1 MTTLPV
7 HFICMDNMPPIEG
20 VTSYTMPKPL
30 NHPDDSNKIIMSSD
44 SHDRGIYELDLTSNK
59 LKRLTKYDRVQ
70 IETHQHL
77 IHSKTKTLFIFFPKD
92 ISIQFYPKARR
103 NYTLK

>member
-1 MTTLPV
+1 MATLPV
-7 HFICMDNMPPIEG
+7 HFIRMNNMPLIEG
-20 VTSYTMPKPL
+20 VYLMPKPL
-30 NHPDDSNKIIMSSD
+30 NHPNDSNKIIMSSD

-59 LKRLTKYDRVQ
+59 LKRLYKYDRVQ

-92 ISIQFYPKARR
+92 IVIQFYPKARR
-103 NYTLK
+103 NYSLK